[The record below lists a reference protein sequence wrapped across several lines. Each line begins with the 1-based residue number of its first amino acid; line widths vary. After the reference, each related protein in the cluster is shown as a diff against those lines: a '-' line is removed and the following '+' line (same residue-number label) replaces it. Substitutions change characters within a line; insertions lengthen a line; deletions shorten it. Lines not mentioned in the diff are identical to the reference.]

1 MTVFWLV
8 ALLFTFGAL
17 LMLLPPLLAPG
28 ARVVATDEAN
38 LALLRDQ
45 RREAERDLADGL
57 IAPAQFAQAEAELQR
72 RVLEDTAAAAAPAPA
87 RPARVT
93 ALVLALLLPAAS
105 IGLYLQF
112 GQPQA
117 ALAPEMPRERH
128 SLTPEQL
135 AQMAGALQQRLQ
147 GEPGN
152 AEAWVMLG
160 RSYTMLGRYRDG
172 AIALERAVALAPA
185 NANLL
190 ADLAD
195 VAAMSQG
202 KRLAGAPA
210 RWVQQALDADPRH
223 LKALSL
229 AGSAAFEGKDYGA
242 ARGYWQRALDQLPA
256 DAPMARTVRANIAEA
271 TLLEGG
277 PPPVSAAVPAAAV
290 SGEVTLSPALAAQVP
305 EGATLFVFARAA
317 EGPRMPLA
325 IVRRPA
331 GAWPFA
337 FTLDD
342 AMAMA
347 PNLKLSQFPQVVIG
361 ARLSK
366 SGNATPQS
374 GDLVGQV
381 GPVAPGA
388 TGLRVVI
395 DRVQP

>member
-17 LMLLPPLLAPG
+17 LMLLPPLLAP
-28 ARVVATDEAN
+28 APRVVAAGAAN

-57 IAPAQFAQAEAELQR
+57 LAPDRFAQAAAELEY
-72 RVLEDTAAAAAPAPA
+72 RVLEDADAAVPAPP
-87 RPARVT
+87 RPARLT
-93 ALVLALLLPAAS
+93 ALVLAVLLPVAS
-105 IGLYLQF
+105 LALYMHF
-112 GQPQA
+112 GQPTA
-117 ALAPEMPRERH
+117 VLAPEMPRERH
-128 SLTPEQL
+128 ALTPEQV
-135 AQMAGALQQRLQ
+135 AQMATALQQRLEA
-147 GEPGN
+147 EPGN

-160 RSYTMLGRYRDG
+160 RAYTMLGRYRDG
-172 AIALERAVALAPA
+172 ALALERAVTLLPP
-185 NANLL
+185 NPHLL

-210 RWVQQALDADPRH
+210 RWIQQALDADPRH
-223 LKALSL
+223 VKALSL
-229 AGSAAFEGKDYGA
+229 AGSAAFEAKDYGA

-256 DAPMARTVRANIAEA
+256 DAPMVRTVRANIAEA

-277 PPPVSAAVPAAAV
+277 PPPSATAAGTAVG
-290 SGEVTLSPALAAQVP
+290 GEVVLSPALAAQAP
-305 EGATLFVFARAA
+305 AGATLFVFARAA

-342 AMAMA
+342 TMAMA

-361 ARLSK
+361 ARLSR
-366 SGNATPQS
+366 SGNATPQI
-374 GDLVGQV
+374 GDLVGES

-395 DRVQP
+395 DRVQR